1 MSIGQPSIHM
11 DSTCPTLVQNNL
23 FYFKN
28 VSALASLHCRCY
40 LTPVSNVCKAVAI
53 SLFSALNG
61 LNKLLEMHF
70 KFPFNLI
77 NIDNGTFNRA
87 IMVRSQILVHRREPR
102 TWISALFYRPT
113 YPEVKFLLWSRLLH
127 IVSIDCY
134 KSYFSTRQGKL
145 VCKCGMQP

>member
-1 MSIGQPSIHM
+1 MRCIFTNRTISTIVYWYQWTPFLSPLTPMESICEYW
-11 DSTCPTLVQNNL
+11 TTLHSHGLYLSNIGSNL

-28 VSALASLHCRCY
+28 VSALASLHCRCN
-40 LTPVSNVCKAVAI
+40 LTPVSNVYKAVAI

-87 IMVRSQILVHRREPR
+87 IMVRTQILVHRREPG

-113 YPEVKFLLWSRLLH
+113 
-127 IVSIDCY
+127 
-134 KSYFSTRQGKL
+134 
-145 VCKCGMQP
+145 